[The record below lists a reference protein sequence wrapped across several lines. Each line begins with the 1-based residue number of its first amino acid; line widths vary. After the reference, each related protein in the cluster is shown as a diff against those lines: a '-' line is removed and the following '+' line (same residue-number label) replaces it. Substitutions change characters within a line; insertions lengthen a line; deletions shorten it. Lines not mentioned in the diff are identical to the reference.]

1 MGAASTKA
9 ECQRRIDSKQELIAS
24 YRKQM
29 TRMSK
34 AEKERYKK
42 IIQGLQNEIK
52 EERERKKTL
61 KS

>member
-9 ECQRRIDSKQELIAS
+9 ECQRQIEAKQASIAQYRINMARSKN
-24 YRKQM
+24 
-29 TRMSK
+29 
-34 AEKERYKK
+34 EKERYKK

-52 EERERKKTL
+52 ELREKKKTL